1 MLKIG
6 ITGGIGSGKS
16 VVSKIIESLHFP
28 VFYSDQIAKQVVNH
42 DAEIRQELMDL
53 FGTRIFEDD
62 QLNKELMAS
71 IIFSDDLS
79 RIKVNKLV
87 HPKVREAFG
96 LFALNQNS
104 PLVFNEAAILF
115 ETGAH
120 EHFDKVI
127 LVTAPKE
134 LRISRV
140 MRRDKITE
148 KDVISRMDKQWED
161 SKKESMAD
169 FVLVNDGK
177 KPLLIEVEQLL
188 KDLIN

>member
-28 VFYSDQIAKQVVNH
+28 VFYSDQIAKQVVNN
-42 DAEIRQELMDL
+42 DLEVRQDL
-53 FGTRIFEDD
+53 INLFDSGIFENDR
-62 QLNKELMAS
+62 LNKERLAT
-71 IIFSDDLS
+71 IIFSDDQA
-79 RIKVNKLV
+79 RNKVNKIV
-87 HPKVREAFG
+87 HPKVREAFD

-120 EHFDKVI
+120 EYFDKVI

-140 MRRDKITE
+140 MRRDKIPE
-148 KDVISRMDKQWED
+148 KDVISRMDKQWKD